1 MLKVV
6 QALYLGIQIRIA
18 FMETKSSTYYLD
30 WCVRLLHLAL
40 GLVVTLIILS
50 SFFSESV
57 RGNVMGLAETLIA
70 NGTMGIL
77 ILLWLVVGGLD
88 SCWQFNYATY
98 KAKGINRQWINLVQI
113 KHPYQKWLKPI
124 YVIVGMYIIFTSIF

>member
-1 MLKVV
+1 
-6 QALYLGIQIRIA
+6 
-18 FMETKSSTYYLD
+18 METKSLTYYMNFVSML
-30 WCVRLLHLAL
+30 LAL
-40 GLVVTLIILS
+40 ASGLVVTLIILS

-57 RGNVMGLAETLIA
+57 RGNVMGLAELLIT

-98 KAKGINRQWINLVQI
+98 KAKGINRQWINLIQI
-113 KHPYQKWLKPI
+113 RYPYQKWLNPF
-124 YVIVGMYIIFTSIF
+124 YALTGLAIIFNWIF

>member
-30 WCVRLLHLAL
+30 WLLHLAL

-50 SFFSESV
+50 SFFSEQTPLE
-57 RGNVMGLAETLIA
+57 G
-70 NGTMGIL
+70 
-77 ILLWLVVGGLD
+77 
-88 SCWQFNYATY
+88 QQ
-98 KAKGINRQWINLVQI
+98 RQL
-113 KHPYQKWLKPI
+113 
-124 YVIVGMYIIFTSIF
+124 